1 MEKQNPLFDISRER
15 GIYESFRIP
24 KIFKNCIY
32 DFLSYLEKIALLTPF
47 IVVKGNVGILH

>member
-24 KIFKNCIY
+24 KIFKNHIY
-32 DFLSYLEKIALLTPF
+32 AFLSYLEKIALLTSF
-47 IVVKGNVGILH
+47 IVVKGNIGILH